1 MKAVEYAIENPCEA
15 LAAWVNWY
23 NDYGYRVWPMIAV
36 YLEAAGIT
44 AENIENY
51 IEENL
56 DALFD
61 LLVEYGEE
69 MADFIYAYAEEV
81 IAALEAQLAELDAA
95 ARAALEELK
104 AAIYEDVQAV
114 IEALIALQ
122 EEIVDL
128 YIASTTGE
136 YTVTDDS
143 YYVALGDSALEYA
156 QIVADEMKL
165 DAEQFVNAGVPGM
178 MAEDMAAYLADE
190 DVAAEIAKA
199 DLVTLGFSNNT
210 LTAYAKDQ
218 VADVMAKG
226 AEEMDW
232 AAVVG
237 PNGASAIEEALV
249 DIEATLVAQGL
260 GEAAEM
266 VVTAVEAYAYACMS
280 FVANYPEVIDAIK
293 AINADAQVVIVGM
306 YNPFENAVL
315 AVEGVEVPVGEF
327 VGLLVDLANVNY
339 TAYAMTT
346 GKAIYVDAP
355 AVETKAPFTAAM
367 GIEEFVATLADLEA
381 MEPSEAG
388 NAYIAEQILKAMN
401 VVDKDAYNFQKLM
414 DEIAAFDD
422 VTRDNLEDAKALAEA
437 ARKAWDALTDEEK
450 ALIGLETYKA
460 LVEFELEIAKVEL
473 GIAEDIDAA
482 EKALEKVQA
491 ELAAIERALKITES
505 TVTNLKAKVIN
516 KSQIKVTWKAA
527 DVTPDQYRVTL
538 MRDGK
543 KVGTYWVAGDK
554 ESVVLK
560 NILRGTNFKV
570 RVTPV
575 AKFDGKKYFSIYKAS
590 NKVVTKL
597 QKANLTVKKANNA
610 RVIKSADQ
618 NATGYQIWISKDK
631 KFKKGVTKFVYKTNK
646 TALNAT
652 IKNKNFKKGTNYV
665 KVRAYTKVNGK
676 TVYGAWSGTVKV
688 VK

>member
-1 MKAVEYAIENPCEA
+1 MK
-15 LAAWVNWY
+15 
-23 NDYGYRVWPMIAV
+23 M
-36 YLEAAGIT
+36 
-44 AENIENY
+44 
-51 IEENL
+51 
-56 DALFD
+56 
-61 LLVEYGEE
+61 
-69 MADFIYAYAEEV
+69 
-81 IAALEAQLAELDAA
+81 
-95 ARAALEELK
+95 
-104 AAIYEDVQAV
+104 
-114 IEALIALQ
+114 
-122 EEIVDL
+122 
-128 YIASTTGE
+128 
-136 YTVTDDS
+136 
-143 YYVALGDSALEYA
+143 
-156 QIVADEMKL
+156 

-210 LTAYAKDQ
+210 ITAYAKDQ
-218 VADVMAKG
+218 VADLMAKD

-237 PNGASAIEEALV
+237 PNGATAVEEALV
-249 DIEATLVAQGL
+249 DMEATLVAQGL

-346 GKAIYVDAP
+346 GNAIYVDAP

-401 VVDKDAYNFQKLM
+401 VVDKDAYNFQKM
-414 DEIAAFDD
+414 IDEIKAFGD

-450 ALIGLETYKA
+450 ALIGLDVYKV

-482 EKALEKVQA
+482 EKALAKVQA

-538 MRDGK
+538 MRAGK

-575 AKFDGKKYFSIYKAS
+575 AKFDGKKYFSIYKTS

-597 QKANLTVKKANNA
+597 QKANLTVKKVKNA
-610 RVIKSADQ
+610 RMIKSADM
-618 NATGYQIWISKDK
+618 NSTGYQIWISKDK

-646 TALNAT
+646 TALNAK